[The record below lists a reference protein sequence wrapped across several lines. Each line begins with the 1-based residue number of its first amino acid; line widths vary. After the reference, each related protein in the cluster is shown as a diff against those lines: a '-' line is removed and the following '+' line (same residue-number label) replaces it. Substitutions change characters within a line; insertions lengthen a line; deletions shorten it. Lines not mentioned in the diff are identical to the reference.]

1 MAKNQYSQERGRLT
15 SQICLT
21 NTTSMKTGDPT
32 KKDKVCLLPVKIKN
46 NHFV

>member
-21 NTTSMKTGDPT
+21 NTTRMKTGDAP
-32 KKDKVCLLPVKIKN
+32 KKDKVCLLLVKIKN
-46 NHFV
+46 NQFV